1 MADENTPLTIEI
13 DVETEKAKKKLAEFN
28 KALKKAANQG
38 EQAELLQGFQEK
50 LDRSLRY
57 GRGLKGTALDTYTK
71 DVEKLQTAIDKLLH
85 STKLVN
91 EVQDK
96 YNENLAKEKNNLPED
111 FTDKQLK
118 TFDKRVWN
126 ENKGTITEW
135 TNTTQK
141 GVKSVVKEL
150 KDADGQTENI
160 ITTLTKAKGTFIE
173 SGKVIGD
180 IFSAKGDKDRV
191 IYKTAE
197 LGNGLKTIRE
207 YAQFANGELYLT
219 SEAITQLTEKEKK
232 LKGTFVESGELLG
245 TVFST
250 KDYGDKTVT
259 KTEELGDG
267 FKTVREYVKLANGEL
282 YLLSQT
288 LTKIKE
294 KQEKIV
300 KEKPHAGTLIGDGKI
315 LGTEILRTDEADK
328 TKIKTEEI
336 ANGFKKVRDY
346 VKLANGEL
354 YLMSTRTTKVEEET
368 TKLTKKQKIANFF
381 KEGLGDLGK
390 NASKQTKEFGKIFGR
405 MGSIITYR
413 IVRSMLSAIT
423 NAFKQGFSLLGSQN
437 TAVSAI
443 QEQFT
448 AITTSLQVSLT
459 TILIPLF
466 QTLSTV
472 LAPLSQTFIDIANAI
487 SYTNAKANEQSTY
500 FQLSKEKIDEY
511 AKSLQKTNK
520 QLSQL
525 DKFATLS
532 GGGSSTPILG
542 EMVEVSEA
550 SDKVIKDTEKYQKV
564 IDFFD
569 KVNGVIEKV
578 FKGAEKLFNFV
589 SENFELVIGLA
600 YGLLTALNPLASAI
614 VSLGVLMSDASPA
627 VKVLAGTMLALSGA
641 LLAVG
646 IAKEFTK
653 NPYAGI
659 AAAVIGG
666 GIATGIAAM
675 VGSMSSVE
683 SAIASSGSS
692 LNFSTTG
699 YSSGSDLYSGIESAT
714 KNGYTSS
721 GATRVSGD
729 VYIDGIKAGKVLENS
744 VYNEGV
750 RVGHMGRK

>member
-13 DVETEKAKKKLAEFN
+13 DVDTEKAKKKLAEFN
-28 KALKKAANQG
+28 KALQKAASKG
-38 EQAELLQGFQEK
+38 EQAELLQGFQEQ
-50 LDRSLRY
+50 LDRSVLY
-57 GRGLKGTALDTYTK
+57 GHNKKGTAFDKYLK
-71 DVEKLQTAIDKLLH
+71 DVEKLQNAIDKLLPK
-85 STKLVN
+85 T
-91 EVQDK
+91 
-96 YNENLAKEKNNLPED
+96 KEKLNVPPETVLPED

-118 TFDKRVWN
+118 GFDKRVWD
-126 ENKGTITEW
+126 ENKGTITQW
-135 TNTTQK
+135 TNTTEK
-141 GVKSVVKEL
+141 GIKSVVKEL
-150 KDADGQTENI
+150 QDANGETEKLT
-160 ITTLTKAKGTFIE
+160 TTLTKAKGTFIE
-173 SGKVIGD
+173 SGKVIGN
-180 IFSAKGDKDRV
+180 IFSAKGDKDKV

-232 LKGTFVESGELLG
+232 LKGTFVESGKLLG

-267 FKTVREYVKLANGEL
+267 FKTVREYVKLTNGEL

-294 KQEKIV
+294 KQEKVV
-300 KEKPHAGTLIGDGKI
+300 KEKPHAGTLIGSGKL
-315 LGTEILRTDEADK
+315 LGTQILRTDEADK

-336 ANGFKKVRDY
+336 ANGFKKIRDY

-354 YLMSTRTTKVEEET
+354 YLMSTRTTKVVEKTE
-368 TKLTKKQKIANFF
+368 KLTKKQKIGNFF
-381 KEGLGDLGK
+381 RNALGDLGK
-390 NASKQTKEFGKIFGR
+390 NATKSTKELRKIFGR
-405 MGSIITYR
+405 MGSIVTYR
-413 IVRSMLSAIT
+413 IIRSMLSAIT
-423 NAFKQGFSLLGSQN
+423 NAFKQGFNLLGSQN
-437 TAVSAI
+437 STISAI

-466 QTLSTV
+466 QTLSNV

-487 SYTNAKANEQSTY
+487 SYTNAKASEQSTF

-532 GGGSSTPILG
+532 GSSSTPILG

-564 IDFFD
+564 IDFFE
-569 KVNGVIEKV
+569 KVNGVITKV
-578 FKGAEKLFNFV
+578 FDGAEKLFNFV
-589 SENFELVIGLA
+589 SDNFELVIGLSYA
-600 YGLLTALNPLASAI
+600 LLTALNPLASAI
-614 VSLGVLMSDASPA
+614 VSLGILMSDAAPA
-627 VKVLAGTMLALSGA
+627 VKILAGTMLALSGA
-641 LLAVG
+641 LIAVG

-653 NPYAGI
+653 NPYAGLV
-659 AAAVIGG
+659 AAGIGATLAVGIGALVAG
-666 GIATGIAAM
+666 
-675 VGSMSSVE
+675 MSSVDN
-683 SAIASSGSS
+683 AVAKSSSS
-692 LNFSTTG
+692 LNYSTTG

-729 VYIDGIKAGKVLENS
+729 VYIDGVKAGKVLENS

>member
-1 MADENTPLTIEI
+1 MADENTPLKIEI
-13 DVETEKAKKKLAEFN
+13 DVDTEKAKKKLAEFN
-28 KALKKAANQG
+28 KALQKAASKG

-50 LDRSLRY
+50 LDRSVLY
-57 GRGLKGTALDTYTK
+57 GHNKKGTAFDKYLK
-71 DVEKLQTAIDKLLH
+71 DVEKLQNAIDKLLPK
-85 STKLVN
+85 TKEPLNVPP
-91 EVQDK
+91 QTT
-96 YNENLAKEKNNLPED
+96 LPED

-118 TFDKRVWN
+118 GFDKRVWD
-126 ENKGTITEW
+126 ENKGTITQW
-135 TNTTQK
+135 TNTTTK

-150 KDADGQTENI
+150 QDANGETEKLT
-160 ITTLTKAKGTFIE
+160 TTLTKAKGTFIE
-173 SGKVIGD
+173 SGKVIGN

-232 LKGTFVESGELLG
+232 LKGTFVESGKLLG

-267 FKTVREYVKLANGEL
+267 FKTVREYVKLTNGEL

-294 KQEKIV
+294 KQEKVV
-300 KEKPHAGTLIGDGKI
+300 KEKPHAGTLIGSGKL
-315 LGTEILRTDEADK
+315 LGTQILRTDEADK

-336 ANGFKKVRDY
+336 ANGFKKIRDY

-354 YLMSTRTTKVEEET
+354 YLMSTRTTKVVEKTE
-368 TKLTKKQKIANFF
+368 KLTKKQKIGNFF
-381 KEGLGDLGK
+381 KNALGDLGK
-390 NASKQTKEFGKIFGR
+390 NATKSTKELRKIFGR
-405 MGSIITYR
+405 MGSIVTYR
-413 IVRSMLSAIT
+413 IIRSMLSAIT
-423 NAFKQGFSLLGSQN
+423 NAFKQGFNLLGSQN
-437 TAVSAI
+437 STISAI

-466 QTLSTV
+466 QTLSNV

-487 SYTNAKANEQSTY
+487 SYTNAKANEQSSY

-532 GGGSSTPILG
+532 GGSSTPILG

-550 SDKVIKDTEKYQKV
+550 SDKVIKDTQKYQKV

-569 KVNGVIEKV
+569 KVNGVITKV

-589 SENFELVIGLA
+589 SENFELVIGLSYA
-600 YGLLTALNPLASAI
+600 LLTALNPLAGAI
-614 VSLGVLMSDASPA
+614 VSLGILMSDAAPA
-627 VKVLAGTMLALSGA
+627 VKILAGTMLALSGA

-659 AAAVIGG
+659 AAAIIGG
-666 GIATGIAAM
+666 GLATGIGAM
-675 VGSMSSVE
+675 VGTMSSVE
-683 SAIASSGSS
+683 SAIGKRSAS
-692 LNFSTTG
+692 LNYSTTG

-729 VYIDGIKAGKVLENS
+729 VYIDGVKAGKVLENS

>member
-28 KALKKAANQG
+28 KALLKAASKG

-50 LDRSLRY
+50 LDRSVRY
-57 GRGLKGTALDTYTK
+57 GRDIKGTALDTYKK
-71 DVEKLQTAIDKLLH
+71 DIAKINNAIDKLLPK
-85 STKLVN
+85 TKELLNVPP
-91 EVQDK
+91 ETK
-96 YNENLAKEKNNLPED
+96 LPED

-118 TFDKRVWN
+118 TFDKRVWD
-126 ENKGTITEW
+126 ENKGTITQW
-135 TNTTQK
+135 TNTTEK

-150 KDADGQTENI
+150 QDVNGETETLT
-160 ITTLTKAKGTFIE
+160 TTLTKAKGTFIE

-300 KEKPHAGTLIGDGKI
+300 KEKPHAGTLIGDGKL

-336 ANGFKKVRDY
+336 ANGFKKIREY

-354 YLMSTRTTKVEEET
+354 YLMSTRTTKVEEKT

-390 NASKQTKEFGKIFGR
+390 NASKQTKEFGKILGR

-466 QTLSTV
+466 QTLSNV

-532 GGGSSTPILG
+532 GGSSTPILG

-569 KVNGVIEKV
+569 KVNGVVEKV
-578 FKGAEKLFNFV
+578 FKGAEKLFDFV

-614 VSLGVLMSDASPA
+614 VSLGVLMSDASPG
-627 VKVLAGTMLALSGA
+627 VKLLAGTMLALSGA

-646 IAKEFTK
+646 IAKEFAK
-653 NPYAGI
+653 SPYAGI
-659 AAAVIGG
+659 
-666 GIATGIAAM
+666 IAAG
-675 VGSMSSVE
+675 VGATLAVGIGALVAGMSSVDN
-683 SAIASSGSS
+683 AIASSGSS
-692 LNFSTTG
+692 LNYSTTG

-714 KNGYTSS
+714 KNGYSSS

-729 VYIDGIKAGKVLENS
+729 VYIDGVKAGKVLENS

>member
-13 DVETEKAKKKLAEFN
+13 DVAGTEKAKKKLADFN
-28 KALKKAANQG
+28 KAIKKAADDS
-38 EQAELLQGFQEK
+38 ERIDLLQG
-50 LDRSLRY
+50 LDISLKDY
-57 GRGLKGTALDTYTK
+57 KGLIHETFLAYREDERKIQKEIKKRL
-71 DVEKLQTAIDKLLH
+71 KLL
-85 STKLVN
+85 KDNN
-91 EVQDK
+91 EVQRQYEK
-96 YNENLAKEKNNLPED
+96 NLAKEKPI
-111 FTDKQLK
+111 TDISDYDKIVTYKDKSQVLWQTKIANGQK
-118 TFDKRVWN
+118 TV
-126 ENKGTITEW
+126 T
-135 TNTTQK
+135 
-141 GVKSVVKEL
+141 KSFKEAN
-150 KDADGQTENI
+150 DAAEELS
-160 ITTLTKAKGTFIE
+160 TTLTKANGTFI
-173 SGKVIGD
+173 
-180 IFSAKGDKDRV
+180 
-191 IYKTAE
+191 
-197 LGNGLKTIRE
+197 
-207 YAQFANGELYLT
+207 
-219 SEAITQLTEKEKK
+219 
-232 LKGTFVESGELLG
+232 ESGELLG

-294 KQEKIV
+294 KQEKVV
-300 KEKPHAGTLIGDGKI
+300 KEKPHAGTLIGSGQL
-315 LGTEILRTDEADK
+315 LGTEILRTNEADK

-336 ANGFKKVRDY
+336 ANGFKKVREY

-354 YLMSTRTTKVEEET
+354 YLMSTRTTKVE
-368 TKLTKKQKIANFF
+368 KKNFF
-381 KEGLGDLGK
+381 KTALGDLGK
-390 NASKQTKEFGKIFGR
+390 NATKSTKEFGKIFGR

-466 QTLSTV
+466 QTLSNV

-487 SYTNAKANEQSTY
+487 SYTNAKASEQSTY
-500 FQLSKEKIDEY
+500 FQLSKEKIEDY
-511 AKSLQKTNK
+511 AKAIQKTNK

-532 GGGSSTPILG
+532 GGSSSPILG

-569 KVNGVIEKV
+569 KVNGVITKV
-578 FKGAEKLFNFV
+578 FNGAEKLFNFV
-589 SENFELVIGLA
+589 SDNFELVIGLSYA
-600 YGLLTALNPLASAI
+600 LLTALNPLASAI
-614 VSLGVLMSDASPA
+614 VSLGVLMSDAAPG
-627 VKVLAGTMLALSGA
+627 VKLLAWTLLTLSGA
-641 LLAVG
+641 LIAVG

-659 AAAVIGG
+659 AAAIAGALVAGTIGAIVG
-666 GIATGIAAM
+666 ATSDAGTSAATNI
-675 VGSMSSVE
+675 STSP
-683 SAIASSGSS
+683 
-692 LNFSTTG
+692 LNYSTTG

-729 VYIDGIKAGKVLENS
+729 VYIDGVKAGRVLENS

>member
-13 DVETEKAKKKLAEFN
+13 DVKTEKAKKKLAEFN
-28 KALKKAANQG
+28 KALLKAASKG
-38 EQAELLQGFQEK
+38 EQAELLQGFQGK
-50 LDRSLRY
+50 LDRSVRY
-57 GRGLKGTALDTYTK
+57 GHDIKGTALDKYRK
-71 DVEKLQTAIDKLLH
+71 DVEKINNAIDKLLPK
-85 STKLVN
+85 TKELLNVPP
-91 EVQDK
+91 ETK
-96 YNENLAKEKNNLPED
+96 LPED

-118 TFDKRVWN
+118 GFDKRVWD

-135 TNTTQK
+135 TNTTEK
-141 GVKSVVKEL
+141 GIKKVVKEL
-150 KDADGQTENI
+150 QDANGETEKLT
-160 ITTLTKAKGTFIE
+160 TTLTKAKGTFIE
-173 SGKVIGD
+173 SGKVIGN

-232 LKGTFVESGELLG
+232 LKGTFVESGKLLG

-288 LTKIKE
+288 LTKVKE

-300 KEKPHAGTLIGDGKI
+300 KEKPHAGTLIGDGTL

-336 ANGFKKVRDY
+336 ADGFKKVREY

-368 TKLTKKQKIANFF
+368 EKLTKKQKIANFF

-390 NASKQTKEFGKIFGR
+390 NATKQTKEFGKIFGR

-532 GGGSSTPILG
+532 GGSSTPILG

-614 VSLGVLMSDASPA
+614 VSLGILMSDAAPG
-627 VKVLAGTMLALSGA
+627 VKLLAGTMLALSGA

-692 LNFSTTG
+692 LNYSTTG

-729 VYIDGIKAGKVLENS
+729 VYIDGVKAGKVLENS

>member
-13 DVETEKAKKKLAEFN
+13 DVDTEKAKKKLAEFN
-28 KALKKAANQG
+28 KALQKAASKG

-50 LDRSLRY
+50 LDRSVLY
-57 GRGLKGTALDTYTK
+57 GHNKKGTAFDKYLK
-71 DVEKLQTAIDKLLH
+71 DVEKLQNAIDKLLPK
-85 STKLVN
+85 TKERLNVPP
-91 EVQDK
+91 ETT
-96 YNENLAKEKNNLPED
+96 LPED

-118 TFDKRVWN
+118 GFDKRVWD
-126 ENKGTITEW
+126 ENKGTITQW
-135 TNTTQK
+135 TNTTTK

-150 KDADGQTENI
+150 KNADDVTEKLS
-160 ITTLTKAKGTFIE
+160 TTLTKAKGTFVE
-173 SGKVIGD
+173 SGK
-180 IFSAKGDKDRV
+180 
-191 IYKTAE
+191 
-197 LGNGLKTIRE
+197 
-207 YAQFANGELYLT
+207 
-219 SEAITQLTEKEKK
+219 
-232 LKGTFVESGELLG
+232 LLG
-245 TVFST
+245 T
-250 KDYGDKTVT
+250 
-259 KTEELGDG
+259 
-267 FKTVREYVKLANGEL
+267 
-282 YLLSQT
+282 Q
-288 LTKIKE
+288 
-294 KQEKIV
+294 
-300 KEKPHAGTLIGDGKI
+300 
-315 LGTEILRTDEADK
+315 ILRTDEADK

-336 ANGFKKVRDY
+336 ANGFKKVREY

-354 YLMSTRTTKVEEET
+354 YLMSTRTTKVDEKTE
-368 TKLTKKQKIANFF
+368 KLTKKQKIGNFF
-381 KEGLGDLGK
+381 KNALGDLGK
-390 NASKQTKEFGKIFGR
+390 NATKSTKELRKIFGR
-405 MGSIITYR
+405 MGSIVTYR
-413 IVRSMLSAIT
+413 IIRSMLSAIT
-423 NAFKQGFSLLGSQN
+423 NAFKQGFNLLGSQN
-437 TAVSAI
+437 STISAI

-466 QTLSTV
+466 QTLSNV

-487 SYTNAKANEQSTY
+487 SYTNAKASEQSTF

-532 GGGSSTPILG
+532 GSSSTPILG

-569 KVNGVIEKV
+569 KVNGVITKV

-589 SENFELVIGLA
+589 SENFELVIGLSYA
-600 YGLLTALNPLASAI
+600 LLTALNPLASAI
-614 VSLGVLMSDASPA
+614 VSLGILMSDAAPA
-627 VKVLAGTMLALSGA
+627 VKILAGTMLALSGA
-641 LLAVG
+641 LIAVG

-653 NPYAGI
+653 NPYAGLV
-659 AAAVIGG
+659 AAGIGATLAVGIGALVAG
-666 GIATGIAAM
+666 
-675 VGSMSSVE
+675 MSSVDN
-683 SAIASSGSS
+683 AVAKSSSS
-692 LNFSTTG
+692 LNYSTTG

-729 VYIDGIKAGKVLENS
+729 VYIDGVKAGKVLENS

>member
-1 MADENTPLTIEI
+1 MADENTPLTIKI
-13 DVETEKAKKKLAEFN
+13 DVAGTEKAKKKLADFN
-28 KALKKAANQG
+28 KAIKKAADDS
-38 EQAELLQGFQEK
+38 ERIDLLQG
-50 LDRSLRY
+50 LDISLKDY
-57 GRGLKGTALDTYTK
+57 KGLIHETFLAYREDERKIQKEIKKRL
-71 DVEKLQTAIDKLLH
+71 KLL
-85 STKLVN
+85 KDNN
-91 EVQDK
+91 EVQRQYEK
-96 YNENLAKEKNNLPED
+96 NLAKEKPITDISDYDKIVTYKNNSQVLWQ
-111 FTDKQLK
+111 TKIANGQ
-118 TFDKRVWN
+118 
-126 ENKGTITEW
+126 
-135 TNTTQK
+135 
-141 GVKSVVKEL
+141 KSVTKSFKKANTAAEEL
-150 KDADGQTENI
+150 S
-160 ITTLTKAKGTFIE
+160 TTLTKA
-173 SGKVIGD
+173 
-180 IFSAKGDKDRV
+180 
-191 IYKTAE
+191 
-197 LGNGLKTIRE
+197 N
-207 YAQFANGELYLT
+207 
-219 SEAITQLTEKEKK
+219 
-232 LKGTFVESGELLG
+232 GTFVESGELLG

-294 KQEKIV
+294 KQEKVV
-300 KEKPHAGTLIGDGKI
+300 KEKLPIGTLIKSGKTLGSLVSTKVFDDKTVFKTQEFANGLKIVREYAKLANGELYLLSQNTSKIDTKRFKEVQIKGSKADEI
-315 LGTEILRTDEADK
+315 LGKEILRTDDFGK
-328 TKIKTEEI
+328 TKIKTEET
-336 ANGFKKVRDY
+336 ANGFKKIREY
-346 VKLANGEL
+346 IKLANGEL

-466 QTLSTV
+466 QTLSNV

-487 SYTNAKANEQSTY
+487 SYTNAKASEQSTF
-500 FQLSKEKIDEY
+500 FQLSKEKIEDY
-511 AKSLQKTNK
+511 AKAIQKTNK

-532 GGGSSTPILG
+532 GGSSSPILG

-564 IDFFD
+564 IDFFE
-569 KVNGVIEKV
+569 KVNGVITKV
-578 FKGAEKLFNFV
+578 FDGAEKLFNFV
-589 SENFELVIGLA
+589 ADNFELVIGLSYA
-600 YGLLTALNPLASAI
+600 LLTALNPLASAI
-614 VSLGVLMSDASPA
+614 VSLGILMSDAAPG
-627 VKVLAGTMLALSGA
+627 VKLLAWTLLTLSGA
-641 LLAVG
+641 LIAVG

-659 AAAVIGG
+659 AAAIAGALVAGTIGAIVG
-666 GIATGIAAM
+666 ATSDAGTSAATNI
-675 VGSMSSVE
+675 STSP
-683 SAIASSGSS
+683 
-692 LNFSTTG
+692 LNYSTTG

-729 VYIDGIKAGKVLENS
+729 VYIDGVKAGRVLENS

>member
-13 DVETEKAKKKLAEFN
+13 DVDTEKAKKKLAEFN
-28 KALKKAANQG
+28 KALQKAASKG

-50 LDRSLRY
+50 LDRSVLY
-57 GRGLKGTALDTYTK
+57 GHNKKGTAFDKYLK
-71 DVEKLQTAIDKLLH
+71 DVEKLQNAIDKLLPK
-85 STKLVN
+85 TKERLNVPP
-91 EVQDK
+91 ETT
-96 YNENLAKEKNNLPED
+96 LPED

-118 TFDKRVWN
+118 GFDKRVWD
-126 ENKGTITEW
+126 ENKGTITQW
-135 TNTTQK
+135 TNTTTK

-150 KDADGQTENI
+150 KDANDTTETLT
-160 ITTLTKAKGTFIE
+160 TTLTKAKGTFVE
-173 SGKVIGD
+173 SGK
-180 IFSAKGDKDRV
+180 
-191 IYKTAE
+191 
-197 LGNGLKTIRE
+197 
-207 YAQFANGELYLT
+207 
-219 SEAITQLTEKEKK
+219 
-232 LKGTFVESGELLG
+232 LLG
-245 TVFST
+245 T
-250 KDYGDKTVT
+250 
-259 KTEELGDG
+259 
-267 FKTVREYVKLANGEL
+267 
-282 YLLSQT
+282 Q
-288 LTKIKE
+288 
-294 KQEKIV
+294 
-300 KEKPHAGTLIGDGKI
+300 
-315 LGTEILRTDEADK
+315 ILRTDEADK

-336 ANGFKKVRDY
+336 ANGFKKVREY

-354 YLMSTRTTKVEEET
+354 YLMSTRTTKVDEKTE
-368 TKLTKKQKIANFF
+368 KLTKKQKIGNFF
-381 KEGLGDLGK
+381 KNALGDLGK
-390 NASKQTKEFGKIFGR
+390 NATKSTKELRKIFGR
-405 MGSIITYR
+405 MGSIVTYR
-413 IVRSMLSAIT
+413 IIRSMLSAIT
-423 NAFKQGFSLLGSQN
+423 NAFKQGFNLLGSQN
-437 TAVSAI
+437 STISAI

-466 QTLSTV
+466 QTLSNV

-500 FQLSKEKIDEY
+500 FQLSKEKIEEY
-511 AKSLQKTNK
+511 SKAIQKTNK

-532 GGGSSTPILG
+532 GGSSTPVLG

-569 KVNGVIEKV
+569 KVNGVITKV

-589 SENFELVIGLA
+589 ADNFELVIGLSYA
-600 YGLLTALNPLASAI
+600 LLTALNPLASAI
-614 VSLGVLMSDASPA
+614 VSLGILMSDAAPA
-627 VKVLAGTMLALSGA
+627 VKILAGTMLALSGA

-659 AAAVIGG
+659 AAAIIGG
-666 GIATGIAAM
+666 GLATGIGAM
-675 VGSMSSVE
+675 VGTMSSVE
-683 SAIASSGSS
+683 SAIGKRSAS
-692 LNFSTTG
+692 LNYSTTG

-729 VYIDGIKAGKVLENS
+729 VYIDGVKAGKVLENS

>member
-13 DVETEKAKKKLAEFN
+13 DVDTEKAKKKLAEFN
-28 KALKKAANQG
+28 KALQKAASKG

-50 LDRSLRY
+50 LDRSVLY
-57 GRGLKGTALDTYTK
+57 GHNKKGTAFDKYLK
-71 DVEKLQTAIDKLLH
+71 DVEKLQNAIDKLLPK
-85 STKLVN
+85 TKEPLNVPP
-91 EVQDK
+91 ETT
-96 YNENLAKEKNNLPED
+96 LPED

-118 TFDKRVWN
+118 GFDKRVWD
-126 ENKGTITEW
+126 ENKGTITQW
-135 TNTTQK
+135 TNTTTK

-150 KDADGQTENI
+150 KDANDTTEKL
-160 ITTLTKAKGTFIE
+160 TTALTKAKGTFVE
-173 SGKVIGD
+173 SGK
-180 IFSAKGDKDRV
+180 
-191 IYKTAE
+191 
-197 LGNGLKTIRE
+197 
-207 YAQFANGELYLT
+207 
-219 SEAITQLTEKEKK
+219 
-232 LKGTFVESGELLG
+232 LLG
-245 TVFST
+245 T
-250 KDYGDKTVT
+250 
-259 KTEELGDG
+259 
-267 FKTVREYVKLANGEL
+267 
-282 YLLSQT
+282 Q
-288 LTKIKE
+288 
-294 KQEKIV
+294 
-300 KEKPHAGTLIGDGKI
+300 
-315 LGTEILRTDEADK
+315 ILRTDEADK

-336 ANGFKKVRDY
+336 ANGFKKVREY

-354 YLMSTRTTKVEEET
+354 YLMSTRTTKVDEKTE
-368 TKLTKKQKIANFF
+368 KLTKKQKIGNFF
-381 KEGLGDLGK
+381 KNALGDLGK
-390 NASKQTKEFGKIFGR
+390 NATKSTKELRKIFGR
-405 MGSIITYR
+405 MGSIVTYR
-413 IVRSMLSAIT
+413 IIRSMLSAIT
-423 NAFKQGFSLLGSQN
+423 NAFKQGFNLLGSQN
-437 TAVSAI
+437 STISAI

-466 QTLSTV
+466 QTLSNV

-500 FQLSKEKIDEY
+500 FQLSKEKIEEY
-511 AKSLQKTNK
+511 SKAIQKTNK

-532 GGGSSTPILG
+532 GGSSTPILG

-569 KVNGVIEKV
+569 KVNGVITKV

-589 SENFELVIGLA
+589 ADNFELVIGLSYA
-600 YGLLTALNPLASAI
+600 LLTALNPLASAI
-614 VSLGVLMSDASPA
+614 VSLGILMSDAAPA
-627 VKVLAGTMLALSGA
+627 VKILAGTMLALSGA

-659 AAAVIGG
+659 AAAIIGG
-666 GIATGIAAM
+666 GLATGIGAM
-675 VGSMSSVE
+675 VGTMSSVE
-683 SAIASSGSS
+683 SAIGKRSAS
-692 LNFSTTG
+692 LNYSTTG

-729 VYIDGIKAGKVLENS
+729 VYIDGVKAGKVLENS

>member
-28 KALKKAANQG
+28 KALLKAARKG

-50 LDRSLRY
+50 LDRSVRY
-57 GRGLKGTALDTYTK
+57 GRDIKGTALDTYKK
-71 DVEKLQTAIDKLLH
+71 DIAKINNAIDKLLPK
-85 STKLVN
+85 TKELLNVPP
-91 EVQDK
+91 ETK
-96 YNENLAKEKNNLPED
+96 LPED

-118 TFDKRVWN
+118 TFDKRVWD
-126 ENKGTITEW
+126 ENKGTITQW
-135 TNTTQK
+135 TNTTEK

-150 KDADGQTENI
+150 QDVNGETETLT
-160 ITTLTKAKGTFIE
+160 TTLTKAKGTFIE

-300 KEKPHAGTLIGDGKI
+300 KEKPHAGTLIGDGKL

-336 ANGFKKVRDY
+336 ANGFKKIREY

-354 YLMSTRTTKVEEET
+354 YLMSTRTTKVEEKT

-390 NASKQTKEFGKIFGR
+390 NASKQTKEFGKILGR

-466 QTLSTV
+466 QTLSNV

-532 GGGSSTPILG
+532 GGSSTPILG

-569 KVNGVIEKV
+569 KVNGVVEKV
-578 FKGAEKLFNFV
+578 FKGAEKLFDFV

-614 VSLGVLMSDASPA
+614 VSLGVLMSDASPG
-627 VKVLAGTMLALSGA
+627 VKLLAGTMLALSGA

-646 IAKEFTK
+646 IAKEFAK
-653 NPYAGI
+653 SPYAGI
-659 AAAVIGG
+659 
-666 GIATGIAAM
+666 IAAG
-675 VGSMSSVE
+675 VGATLAVGIGALVAGMSSVDN
-683 SAIASSGSS
+683 AIASSGSS
-692 LNFSTTG
+692 LNYSTTG

-714 KNGYTSS
+714 KNGYSSS

-729 VYIDGIKAGKVLENS
+729 VYIDGVKAGKVLENS

>member
-13 DVETEKAKKKLAEFN
+13 DVDTEKAKKKLAEFN
-28 KALKKAANQG
+28 KALQKAASKG

-50 LDRSLRY
+50 LDRSVLY
-57 GRGLKGTALDTYTK
+57 GHNKKGTAFDKYLK
-71 DVEKLQTAIDKLLH
+71 DVEKLQNAIDKLLPK
-85 STKLVN
+85 TKEPLNVPP
-91 EVQDK
+91 ETK
-96 YNENLAKEKNNLPED
+96 LPED

-118 TFDKRVWN
+118 GFDKRVWD
-126 ENKGTITEW
+126 ENKGTITQW
-135 TNTTQK
+135 TKTTK
-141 GVKSVVKEL
+141 EGINSVVKEL
-150 KDADGQTENI
+150 QDANGETETLT
-160 ITTLTKAKGTFIE
+160 TTLTKAKGTFIE
-173 SGKVIGD
+173 NGKVIGN

-232 LKGTFVESGELLG
+232 LKGTFVESGKLLG

-259 KTEELGDG
+259 KTEELGNG
-267 FKTVREYVKLANGEL
+267 FKTVREYVKLTNGEL

-294 KQEKIV
+294 KQEKVV
-300 KEKPHAGTLIGDGKI
+300 KEKPHAGTLIGSGKL
-315 LGTEILRTDEADK
+315 LGTQILRTDEADK

-336 ANGFKKVRDY
+336 ANGFKKIRDY

-354 YLMSTRTTKVEEET
+354 YLMSTRTTKVVEKTE
-368 TKLTKKQKIANFF
+368 KLTKKQKIGNFF
-381 KEGLGDLGK
+381 KNALGDLGK
-390 NASKQTKEFGKIFGR
+390 NATKSTKEIRKIFGR
-405 MGSIITYR
+405 MGSIVTYR
-413 IVRSMLSAIT
+413 IIRSMLSAIT
-423 NAFKQGFSLLGSQN
+423 NAFKQGFNLLGSQN
-437 TAVSAI
+437 STISAI

-466 QTLSTV
+466 QTLSNV

-500 FQLSKEKIDEY
+500 FQLSKEKIEEY
-511 AKSLQKTNK
+511 AKAIQKTNK

-532 GGGSSTPILG
+532 GGSSTPILG

-569 KVNGVIEKV
+569 KVNGVITKV

-589 SENFELVIGLA
+589 SENFELVIGLSYA
-600 YGLLTALNPLASAI
+600 LLTALNPLASAI
-614 VSLGVLMSDASPA
+614 VSLGILMSDAAPA
-627 VKVLAGTMLALSGA
+627 VKILAGTMLALSGA

-653 NPYAGI
+653 NPYAGLV
-659 AAAVIGG
+659 AAGIGATLAVGIGALVAG
-666 GIATGIAAM
+666 
-675 VGSMSSVE
+675 MSSVDN
-683 SAIASSGSS
+683 AVAKSGSS
-692 LNFSTTG
+692 LNYSTTG

-729 VYIDGIKAGKVLENS
+729 VYIDGVKAGKVLENS